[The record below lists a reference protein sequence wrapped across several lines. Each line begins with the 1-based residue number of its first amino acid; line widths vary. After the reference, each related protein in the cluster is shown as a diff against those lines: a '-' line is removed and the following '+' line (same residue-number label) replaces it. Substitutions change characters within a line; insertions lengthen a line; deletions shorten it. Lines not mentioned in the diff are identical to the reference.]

1 MINELSQIEPLTWLI
16 GAVIV
21 LAVSLFGAFYMAIV
35 NAPYIEGEDDE
46 ISN

>member
-1 MINELSQIEPLTWLI
+1 MIKELSQIEPLTWLI

-21 LAVSLFGAFYMAIV
+21 LAVSLFSAFLMAII
-35 NAPYIEGEDDE
+35 NAPYVDGDDDE